1 MREALVLASKVQ
13 SAEGIVGELCW
24 SDDPDYTVGYVACN
38 DIYHRIPSMKE
49 FGSNL
54 GGRVFFVK
62 TNTDVDCVIKYLEK
76 APVLVQR

>member
-1 MREALVLASKVQ
+1 MNIVLASKVQ

-62 TNTDVDCVIKYLEK
+62 PNTDLDCVITYLEK